1 MAFRPRRI
9 DEVDDD
15 HVHQSSVSLASIVK
29 SQPNCDRTAQ
39 SWRPIQASDLGE
51 ARNTNL
57 DGSSKSTDA
66 DVCSDTTAEFEL
78 RGPFIDRQVGSGT
91 LTGVLPGRL
100 QLRDTNG
107 DVMNDYNI
115 AGIVGASEMA
125 IDKGEVA
132 SSAEAAR
139 MRLFGNLPD
148 LIRLSEQVGAFDG
161 QIIFIGHPNRDIS
174 AHQWSSSPFQWVNI
188 GRYSR
193 SRGKVEGSL
202 ASDRLRGVDEPHDTM
217 EYFKLA
223 AENRQALVIED
234 GHSENQDT
242 VSGPALRA
250 GDGPVGQPRVSQDP
264 PIKTFRINDE
274 AQSGARLSLQSTTH
288 TVLAKDVLEDPF
300 VTAAGLTLPWSMN
313 ESRFQTNAVNSG
325 GSLDL
330 TYRYPTNTSADV
342 SSMAN
347 FSSLSLKTAGSTS
360 GLSSTSGLQKVAFGE
375 EAATRRWSSLT
386 RDESLQ
392 QASSI
397 TSYRSFH
404 EHLQTSATIKE
415 SQVTMPWSKDVT
427 SDAERFKYVTRPVAP
442 MRPVLSTKHTS
453 SSLNA
458 TALPY
463 SQPPIGG
470 GMTRTSK
477 TFARNTNAPSV
488 TLQFSDPD
496 GLRKPQQYEVANGLT
511 QQAPTPQNFKGP
523 FFTDSMPTTH
533 DPTASLSVHVSE
545 EEKLINWFCDGQ
557 RPARQKEYT
566 KSLIAAAVASD
577 KSRHLGAINEAS
589 AKSEVGPYANT
600 GPFVRMYENL
610 SEYVEEHCGRGGQ
623 SYFTRHWKPAATQLR
638 EQGPEQSRSYCCK
651 SSARPSWPGS
661 TMLRPS
667 DRM

>member
-107 DVMNDYNI
+107 DVMNDYDI

-300 VTAAGLTLPWSMN
+300 VTAAGL
-313 ESRFQTNAVNSG
+313 
-325 GSLDL
+325 
-330 TYRYPTNTSADV
+330 
-342 SSMAN
+342 
-347 FSSLSLKTAGSTS
+347 LSL
-360 GLSSTSGLQKVAFGE
+360 
-375 EAATRRWSSLT
+375 
-386 RDESLQ
+386 
-392 QASSI
+392 I
-397 TSYRSFH
+397 H
-404 EHLQTSATIKE
+404 I
-415 SQVTMPWSKDVT
+415 
-427 SDAERFKYVTRPVAP
+427 
-442 MRPVLSTKHTS
+442 
-453 SSLNA
+453 
-458 TALPY
+458 
-463 SQPPIGG
+463 
-470 GMTRTSK
+470 
-477 TFARNTNAPSV
+477 
-488 TLQFSDPD
+488 
-496 GLRKPQQYEVANGLT
+496 
-511 QQAPTPQNFKGP
+511 
-523 FFTDSMPTTH
+523 
-533 DPTASLSVHVSE
+533 
-545 EEKLINWFCDGQ
+545 
-557 RPARQKEYT
+557 
-566 KSLIAAAVASD
+566 
-577 KSRHLGAINEAS
+577 
-589 AKSEVGPYANT
+589 
-600 GPFVRMYENL
+600 
-610 SEYVEEHCGRGGQ
+610 
-623 SYFTRHWKPAATQLR
+623 
-638 EQGPEQSRSYCCK
+638 
-651 SSARPSWPGS
+651 
-661 TMLRPS
+661 
-667 DRM
+667 

>member
-313 ESRFQTNAVNSG
+313 ES
-325 GSLDL
+325 
-330 TYRYPTNTSADV
+330 
-342 SSMAN
+342 
-347 FSSLSLKTAGSTS
+347 
-360 GLSSTSGLQKVAFGE
+360 
-375 EAATRRWSSLT
+375 
-386 RDESLQ
+386 
-392 QASSI
+392 
-397 TSYRSFH
+397 
-404 EHLQTSATIKE
+404 
-415 SQVTMPWSKDVT
+415 
-427 SDAERFKYVTRPVAP
+427 
-442 MRPVLSTKHTS
+442 
-453 SSLNA
+453 
-458 TALPY
+458 
-463 SQPPIGG
+463 G